1 MGQAWWHTSV
11 LPATWEAEIC
21 RITIQGQDRQK
32 TDETPISTNK
42 LGMMIHAV
50 IPATQEIYRR
60 ITIPRSARAKTLSE
74 NQLKQKTK
82 NKQKNNWVYDSSG
95 RMPA

>member
-1 MGQAWWHTSV
+1 
-11 LPATWEAEIC
+11 
-21 RITIQGQDRQK
+21 
-32 TDETPISTNK
+32 
-42 LGMMIHAV
+42 MMIHAV